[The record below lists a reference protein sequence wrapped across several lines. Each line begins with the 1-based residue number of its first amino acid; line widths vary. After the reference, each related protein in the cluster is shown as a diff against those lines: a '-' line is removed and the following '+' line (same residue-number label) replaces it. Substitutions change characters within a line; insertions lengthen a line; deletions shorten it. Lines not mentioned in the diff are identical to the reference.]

1 MKKYIL
7 IIILSITVGAVGGY
21 YIRFRA
27 DSDRFDNL
35 VENCTA
41 AFETHEK
48 MLRNCGETVR
58 ALNVCYVDAPLTC
71 NEKQIMAAVRDKEN
85 ELRELSQKLDQ
96 TYKETAEII
105 RKQ

>member
-48 MLRNCGETVR
+48 MLRNCGETVQ
-58 ALNVCYVDAPLTC
+58 ALDSCYITNPINC
-71 NEKQIMAAVRDKEN
+71 SKEQIKIIMSDKKSKLEFLSN
-85 ELRELSQKLDQ
+85 ELDIF
-96 TYKETAEII
+96 YKNTAEVIGE
-105 RKQ
+105 